1 MSPQNKKR
9 SLAQNWTYDLTR
21 VLARLATVVFF
32 RIRCDGRGWV
42 PATGGA
48 LICAN
53 HQSFLDPVLV
63 GLACNRRLAYL
74 ARASLFGWAPFGR
87 LLPWYDVIPIQ
98 NRGIGIGGIKDT
110 LRRLKRGDMVL
121 IFPEGT
127 RCRDGEVAKLQPGF
141 CALARRGRV
150 PLVPVAVDGAFD
162 AWPRSRR
169 FPRRAT
175 IHLQF
180 GQPITPER
188 VQSLTD
194 QQLIDELE
202 RRIRD
207 RHAAARLG
215 RQRAEGRSLPSPG
228 AENAACETAGLSPRH
243 PNP

>member
-1 MSPQNKKR
+1 MSPQKTKR
-9 SLAQNWTYDLTR
+9 SRAQNWTYDLTR
-21 VLARLATVVFF
+21 VLARLATVVLF
-32 RIRCDGRGWV
+32 RIRCDGREWV

-48 LICAN
+48 LICVN

-63 GLACNRRLAYL
+63 GLACNRRLTYV
-74 ARASLFGWAPFGR
+74 ARASLFSWAPFGR
-87 LLPWYDVIPIQ
+87 LLRWYDAIPIQ
-98 NRGIGIGGIKDT
+98 NRGIGIGGLKET

-127 RCRDGEVAKLQPGF
+127 RCMDGEVAKLQAGF

-150 PLVPVAVDGAFD
+150 PLVPVGVDGAFD

-169 FPRRAT
+169 FPCRAV
-175 IHLQF
+175 IHVQF
-180 GQPITPER
+180 GEPITPEL

-194 QQLIDELE
+194 EQLIDELG

-215 RQRAEGRSLPSPG
+215 RQRAAGRWLPSPIE
-228 AENAACETAGLSPRH
+228 ENAGC
-243 PNP
+243 